1 MVLQAFSD
9 VTFIDET
16 GTRLLGPGEI
26 VNLPLHD
33 AIMTMTL
40 AHKHFKIL
48 SPTPLLVGVAV
59 CWRLHDER
67 VRGPAIVRLIEGNPP
82 NRIVAV
88 QADRELLWISEQSVI
103 DSNPWPLIDAT
114 LVELYDAELLRGGL
128 ESPQIREVMEWLV
141 RHFGEDRLSAL

>member
-40 AHKHFKIL
+40 AREHFKIL
-48 SPTPLLVGVAV
+48 SPTPILLGVTV
-59 CWRLHDER
+59 CWSLHDNR
-67 VRGPAIVRLIEGNPP
+67 VRGPAIVQMIEGSHP
-82 NRIVAV
+82 NRQLALE
-88 QADRELLWISEQSVI
+88 AEGELLWISEHSVI
-103 DSNPWPLIDAT
+103 DCDPWPLIDAT
-114 LVELYDAELLRGGL
+114 LVELHGVSFREGW
-128 ESPQIREVMEWLV
+128 ESPKILEVLKWIAT
-141 RHFGEDRLSAL
+141 HFDADVLGR